1 MQRLFNV
8 KIGDKSYPIC
18 YTLRVLKAIS
28 DEYGS
33 ADKAMSLMESKSAV
47 QAMETQIFVL
57 HKLILAGA
65 KVSFANGDKGPEPLT
80 LAETRVMA
88 NLTVPGTLKKIVLNC
103 IALSSRLSIEAVPA
117 KKKGHSRGL
126 ACFESYLW
134 QGLHIG
140 LDYNTAMDIP
150 FGELLSLIGEESI
163 QNGAKE
169 RIRNSQDDVIPDWE

>member
-33 ADKAMSLMESKSAV
+33 PDKALSLMESSSAV

-65 KVSFANGDKGPEPLT
+65 KVSYANGDKGPEPLT
-80 LAETRVMA
+80 LQETRIMA
-88 NLTVPGTLKKIVLNC
+88 NLTVPGTLKTIVLNTM
-103 IALSSRLSIEAVPA
+103 ALSSRISIEAVPA
-117 KKKGHSRGL
+117 KKKGRRGN